1 MSANGRPAPRASTLG
16 ELALALAG
24 LMRQRGLPVTTPVR
38 LRVGGCTGLPY
49 QATFD
54 VASGVLEL
62 ADLEAPRECAGVPA
76 AAPCIGCAE
85 GLAAEAAHTC
95 RRPVHCAGCATG
107 LGL

>member
-1 MSANGRPAPRASTLG
+1 MSAGNNGQPGLRASTLG

-54 VASGVLEL
+54 VATGVLEL
-62 ADLEAPRECAGVPA
+62 ADLEPPRECAGVQRANPDN
-76 AAPCIGCAE
+76 PME
-85 GLAAEAAHTC
+85 L
-95 RRPVHCAGCATG
+95 RVVHCAGCATG